1 MKKES
6 LPAVSVMMCAYNAE
20 QYLREAI
27 DSVLQ
32 QTFTDFEF
40 VIVDDGSTDNTFKII
55 QDYKDQ
61 RIRLIRGKHDYI
73 RSLNLGMRHCRAD
86 MVARMDADDRMMP
99 NRLEKQLAVMRDNPD
114 LAACFSWA
122 EKFGAVEGIHGFGV
136 RNRVDNAFFW
146 LLTGNYLTHP
156 TAMLRKSFLKEYR
169 MYYKHYPYAED
180 YKLWTDITRHGGNI
194 YVIPEP
200 LIQYRVGNS
209 QVSYQHNA
217 EQNETKLLIQQE
229 IIEELLHRMEH
240 PSKKA
245 LSRLY
250 QQTLLLNQDGTIQGN
265 EIVVLM
271 FKLFQRTFFNYK
283 DIREF

>member
-1 MKKES
+1 MKNNS
-6 LPAVSVMMCAYNAE
+6 LPTISVMMCAYNAE
-20 QYLREAI
+20 QYLRESI

-32 QTFTDFEF
+32 QTFTNFEF
-40 VIVDDGSTDNTFKII
+40 VIVDDGSTDNTIKII
-55 QDYKDQ
+55 QEYKDLS
-61 RIRLIRGKHDYI
+61 IRLIRGKHDYI

-86 MVARMDADDRMMP
+86 LVARMDADDRMMP
-99 NRLEKQLAVMRDNPD
+99 DRLKKQLAVMQDNPD

-122 EKFGAVEGIHGFGV
+122 EKFGAAEGIHGFGV
-136 RNRVDNAFFW
+136 RERVDNAFFW

-156 TAMLRKSFLKEYR
+156 SVVLRKSFLQEQR
-169 MYYKHYPYAED
+169 LHYKRYPYAED
-180 YKLWTDITRHGGNI
+180 YKLWTDITQRGGNI

>member
-20 QYLREAI
+20 QYMREAI

-40 VIVDDGSTDNTFKII
+40 VIVDDGSTDNTIKII
-55 QDYKDQ
+55 QEYKDL

-86 MVARMDADDRMMP
+86 LVARMDADDRMMP
-99 NRLEKQLAVMRDNPD
+99 DRLKKQLAVMQDNPD

-122 EKFGAVEGIHGFGV
+122 EKFGAAEGIHGFGV
-136 RNRVDNAFFW
+136 RERVDNAFFW

-156 TAMLRKSFLKEYR
+156 SVVLRKSFLQEQR
-169 MYYKHYPYAED
+169 LHYKRYPYAED
-180 YKLWTDITRHGGNI
+180 YKLWTDITQRGGSI

-209 QVSYQHNA
+209 QVSSQHNA

-240 PSKKA
+240 PSKKT

-271 FKLFQRTFFNYK
+271 FKLFQRTFYNYK
-283 DIREF
+283 DMREF